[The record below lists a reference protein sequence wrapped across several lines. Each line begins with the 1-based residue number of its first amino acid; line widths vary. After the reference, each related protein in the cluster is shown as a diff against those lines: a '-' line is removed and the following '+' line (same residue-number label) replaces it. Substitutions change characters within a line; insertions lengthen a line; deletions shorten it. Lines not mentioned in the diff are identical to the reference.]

1 MALTSAFSAIGF
13 ALLVFILT
21 FAAIAADAAVFLIPA
36 MIGALAPLR
45 LPFVQPGVWIAFVG
59 RWLGDLE
66 GGQQNQGRQH

>member
-1 MALTSAFSAIGF
+1 
-13 ALLVFILT
+13 
-21 FAAIAADAAVFLIPA
+21 